1 MGRNH
6 SACNQSK
13 WLSNMWRLKNDIF
26 TTGKLSNT
34 KNRYFIRWNVLAIM
48 AFGIKSAAGIL
59 QRAIEN
65 KLKGLQH
72 AVVRVNNVLVWRR
85 DDRGAVGKFLEY
97 FIVLKGN
104 GLRLKKDNFVFWKDE
119 ICYLVYKTG
128 LRPISE
134 KNMVL

>member
-1 MGRNH
+1 
-6 SACNQSK
+6 
-13 WLSNMWRLKNDIF
+13 
-26 TTGKLSNT
+26 
-34 KNRYFIRWNVLAIM
+34 M

-104 GLRLKKDNFVFWKDE
+104 GLRLKKDNFVF
-119 ICYLVYKTG
+119 
-128 LRPISE
+128 
-134 KNMVL
+134 